1 MELKRGIEK
10 AVAAVVKHLEGQKEE
25 VGNNFEKIRQVGR
38 ISANGDETIGNLIAE
53 AMEKVGIEG
62 VITVEEA
69 KNMNDDAYVILQGYI
84 TDRNGDEKYVFQDK
98 TGSITVEIDDDDWDG
113 VDVSPADLV
122 EIQGE
127 IDKGWTA
134 VEIDIDTISK
144 VAPQMKN
151 NAAAAK

>member
-1 MELKRGIEK
+1 MNKFNLLLT
-10 AVAAVVKHLEGQKEE
+10 AAAVV
-25 VGNNFEKIRQVGR
+25 F
-38 ISANGDETIGNLIAE
+38 STP
-53 AMEKVGIEG
+53 AMARNSDGGFVDVN

-113 VDVSPADLV
+113 VDVSSADLV

-134 VEIDIDTISK
+134 VEIDVDTISK

>member
-1 MELKRGIEK
+1 MNKFNLLLT
-10 AVAAVVKHLEGQKEE
+10 AAAVV
-25 VGNNFEKIRQVGR
+25 F
-38 ISANGDETIGNLIAE
+38 STP
-53 AMEKVGIEG
+53 AMARNSDGGFVDVN

-84 TDRNGDEKYVFQDK
+84 PDRNGDEKYVFQDK

-122 EIQGE
+122 EIQGK

-134 VEIDIDTISK
+134 VEIDVDTISK

>member
-1 MELKRGIEK
+1 MNKFNLLLT
-10 AVAAVVKHLEGQKEE
+10 AAAVV
-25 VGNNFEKIRQVGR
+25 F
-38 ISANGDETIGNLIAE
+38 STP
-53 AMEKVGIEG
+53 AMARNSDGGFVDVN

-122 EIQGE
+122 EIQGK

-134 VEIDIDTISK
+134 VEIDVDTISK

>member
-1 MELKRGIEK
+1 MNKFNLLLT
-10 AVAAVVKHLEGQKEE
+10 AAAVV
-25 VGNNFEKIRQVGR
+25 F
-38 ISANGDETIGNLIAE
+38 STP
-53 AMEKVGIEG
+53 AMARNSDGGFVDVN

-84 TDRNGDEKYVFQDK
+84 ADRNGDEKYVFQDK

-122 EIQGE
+122 EIQGK

-134 VEIDIDTISK
+134 VEIDVDTISK

>member
-1 MELKRGIEK
+1 MNKFNLLLT
-10 AVAAVVKHLEGQKEE
+10 AAAVVFSTPAMA
-25 VGNNFEKIRQVGR
+25 GNSDGGFVDVN
-38 ISANGDETIGNLIAE
+38 
-53 AMEKVGIEG
+53 

-122 EIQGE
+122 ENQGD
-127 IDKGWTA
+127 IDKAWTD
-134 VEIDIDTISK
+134 VEIHVDTITK
-144 VAPQMKN
+144 VAPQIKN

>member
-1 MELKRGIEK
+1 MNKFNLLLT
-10 AVAAVVKHLEGQKEE
+10 AAAVV
-25 VGNNFEKIRQVGR
+25 F
-38 ISANGDETIGNLIAE
+38 STP
-53 AMEKVGIEG
+53 AMARNSDGGFVDVN

-122 EIQGE
+122 VIQGE

-134 VEIDIDTISK
+134 VEIDVDTISK

>member
-1 MELKRGIEK
+1 MNKFNLLLT
-10 AVAAVVKHLEGQKEE
+10 AAAVV
-25 VGNNFEKIRQVGR
+25 F
-38 ISANGDETIGNLIAE
+38 STP
-53 AMEKVGIEG
+53 AMARNSDGGFVDVN

-98 TGSITVEIDDDDWDG
+98 TGSITVEIDEDDWDG

-122 EIQGE
+122 VIQGE

-134 VEIDIDTISK
+134 VEIDVDTISK

>member
-1 MELKRGIEK
+1 MNKFNLLLT
-10 AVAAVVKHLEGQKEE
+10 AAAVV
-25 VGNNFEKIRQVGR
+25 F
-38 ISANGDETIGNLIAE
+38 STP
-53 AMEKVGIEG
+53 AMARNSDGGFVDVN

-122 EIQGE
+122 EIQGK

-134 VEIDIDTISK
+134 VEIDVDTISK
-144 VAPQMKN
+144 VAPKMKN

>member
-1 MELKRGIEK
+1 MNKFNLLLT
-10 AVAAVVKHLEGQKEE
+10 AAAVV
-25 VGNNFEKIRQVGR
+25 F
-38 ISANGDETIGNLIAE
+38 STP
-53 AMEKVGIEG
+53 AMARNSDGGFVDIN

-122 EIQGE
+122 EIRGE

-134 VEIDIDTISK
+134 VEIDVDTISK

>member
-1 MELKRGIEK
+1 MNKFNLLLT
-10 AVAAVVKHLEGQKEE
+10 AAAVV
-25 VGNNFEKIRQVGR
+25 F
-38 ISANGDETIGNLIAE
+38 STP
-53 AMEKVGIEG
+53 AMARNSDGGFVDVN

-122 EIQGE
+122 EILGE

-134 VEIDIDTISK
+134 VEIDVDTISK

>member
-1 MELKRGIEK
+1 MNKFNLLLT
-10 AVAAVVKHLEGQKEE
+10 AAAVV
-25 VGNNFEKIRQVGR
+25 F
-38 ISANGDETIGNLIAE
+38 STP
-53 AMEKVGIEG
+53 AMARNSDGGFVDVN

-69 KNMNDDAYVILQGYI
+69 KNMNDDAYVILQGYT

-122 EIQGE
+122 EIQGK

-134 VEIDIDTISK
+134 VEIDVDTISK

>member
-1 MELKRGIEK
+1 MNKFNLLLT
-10 AVAAVVKHLEGQKEE
+10 AAAVV
-25 VGNNFEKIRQVGR
+25 F
-38 ISANGDETIGNLIAE
+38 STP
-53 AMEKVGIEG
+53 AMARNSDGGFVDVN

-113 VDVSPADLV
+113 VDVSPADFV

-134 VEIDIDTISK
+134 VEIDVDTISK

>member
-1 MELKRGIEK
+1 MNKFNLLLT
-10 AVAAVVKHLEGQKEE
+10 AAAVV
-25 VGNNFEKIRQVGR
+25 F
-38 ISANGDETIGNLIAE
+38 STP
-53 AMEKVGIEG
+53 AMARNSDGGFVDVN

-127 IDKGWTA
+127 NDKGWTA
-134 VEIDIDTISK
+134 VEIDIDNIRK
-144 VAPQMKN
+144 VAPQMKK
-151 NAAAAK
+151 NAEAAK

>member
-1 MELKRGIEK
+1 MNKFNLLLT
-10 AVAAVVKHLEGQKEE
+10 AAAVV
-25 VGNNFEKIRQVGR
+25 F
-38 ISANGDETIGNLIAE
+38 STP
-53 AMEKVGIEG
+53 AMARNSDGGFVDVN

-127 IDKGWTA
+127 IDKGWAA
-134 VEIDIDTISK
+134 VEIDVDTISK

>member
-1 MELKRGIEK
+1 MNKFNLLLT
-10 AVAAVVKHLEGQKEE
+10 AAAVV
-25 VGNNFEKIRQVGR
+25 F
-38 ISANGDETIGNLIAE
+38 STP
-53 AMEKVGIEG
+53 AMARNSDGGFVDVN

-113 VDVSPADLV
+113 VDVSLADLV

-134 VEIDIDTISK
+134 VEIDVDTISK

>member
-1 MELKRGIEK
+1 MNKFNLLLT
-10 AVAAVVKHLEGQKEE
+10 AAAVV
-25 VGNNFEKIRQVGR
+25 F
-38 ISANGDETIGNLIAE
+38 STP
-53 AMEKVGIEG
+53 AMARNSDGGFVDVN

-113 VDVSPADLV
+113 VDISPADLG

-134 VEIDIDTISK
+134 VEIDVDTISK

>member
-1 MELKRGIEK
+1 MNKFNLLLT
-10 AVAAVVKHLEGQKEE
+10 AAAVV
-25 VGNNFEKIRQVGR
+25 F
-38 ISANGDETIGNLIAE
+38 STP
-53 AMEKVGIEG
+53 AMARNSDGGFVDVN

-113 VDVSPADLV
+113 VDVSPAELV

-127 IDKGWTA
+127 IDKGRTA
-134 VEIDIDTISK
+134 VEIDVDTISK

>member
-1 MELKRGIEK
+1 MNKFNLLLT
-10 AVAAVVKHLEGQKEE
+10 AAAVV
-25 VGNNFEKIRQVGR
+25 F
-38 ISANGDETIGNLIAE
+38 STP
-53 AMEKVGIEG
+53 AMARNSDGGFVDVN

-122 EIQGE
+122 DYRNSI
-127 IDKGWTA
+127 
-134 VEIDIDTISK
+134 
-144 VAPQMKN
+144 
-151 NAAAAK
+151 

>member
-1 MELKRGIEK
+1 MNKFNLLLT
-10 AVAAVVKHLEGQKEE
+10 AAAVV
-25 VGNNFEKIRQVGR
+25 F
-38 ISANGDETIGNLIAE
+38 STP
-53 AMEKVGIEG
+53 AMARNSDGGFVDVN
-62 VITVEEA
+62 VITVEA

-84 TDRNGDEKYVFQDK
+84 TDRNGEEKYVFQDK

-134 VEIDIDTISK
+134 VEIDVDTISK

>member
-1 MELKRGIEK
+1 MNKFNLLLT
-10 AVAAVVKHLEGQKEE
+10 AAAVV
-25 VGNNFEKIRQVGR
+25 F
-38 ISANGDETIGNLIAE
+38 STP
-53 AMEKVGIEG
+53 AMARNSDGGFVDVN

-84 TDRNGDEKYVFQDK
+84 TDRSGDEKYVFQDK

-134 VEIDIDTISK
+134 VEIDVDTISK

>member
-1 MELKRGIEK
+1 MNKFNLLLT
-10 AVAAVVKHLEGQKEE
+10 AAAVV
-25 VGNNFEKIRQVGR
+25 F
-38 ISANGDETIGNLIAE
+38 STP
-53 AMEKVGIEG
+53 AMARNSDGGFVDVN

-127 IDKGWTA
+127 IDKGWMA
-134 VEIDIDTISK
+134 VEIDVDTISK

>member
-1 MELKRGIEK
+1 MNKFNLLLT
-10 AVAAVVKHLEGQKEE
+10 AAAVV
-25 VGNNFEKIRQVGR
+25 F
-38 ISANGDETIGNLIAE
+38 STP
-53 AMEKVGIEG
+53 AMARNSDGGFVDVN

-127 IDKGWTA
+127 IDNGWTA
-134 VEIDIDTISK
+134 VEIDVDTISK

>member
-1 MELKRGIEK
+1 MNKFNLLLT
-10 AVAAVVKHLEGQKEE
+10 AAAVV
-25 VGNNFEKIRQVGR
+25 F
-38 ISANGDETIGNLIAE
+38 STP
-53 AMEKVGIEG
+53 AMARNSDGGFVDIN

-122 EIQGE
+122 EIQGK

-134 VEIDIDTISK
+134 VEIDVDTISK

>member
-1 MELKRGIEK
+1 MNKFNLLLT
-10 AVAAVVKHLEGQKEE
+10 AAAVV
-25 VGNNFEKIRQVGR
+25 F
-38 ISANGDETIGNLIAE
+38 STP
-53 AMEKVGIEG
+53 AMARNSDGGFVDVN

-84 TDRNGDEKYVFQDK
+84 TDRNGDEKYVFQDLTASADEWRNDGK
-98 TGSITVEIDDDDWDG
+98 GWWYEIDDDDWDG

-122 EIQGE
+122 EIQGK

-134 VEIDIDTISK
+134 VEIDVDTISK